1 MEIKEG
7 GLKWDLNY
15 TCKIQPIQRAAPF
28 PALPVQVRKSPNG
41 SPLKYVDEVEP
52 LGVGGTLSLGSNA
65 D

>member
-15 TCKIQPIQRAAPF
+15 TCKF
-28 PALPVQVRKSPNG
+28 PALPVQVRKSPNR